1 MKQFYFL
8 TFLTFLFFGQSTFGQ
23 CEWDNNFTNFIPTSD
38 GAILVGDP
46 NPQVD
51 GNIYVVEYST
61 DPFTPGNAGSVPFV
75 TFTNDDLAA
84 DGQYELTGLEPGT
97 LYYITI
103 FIFCINEG
111 VTSTLQNPVNFVTAE
126 SSCPDPENLVSF
138 DPTPDGFDVIGSPSE
153 LYSSYT
159 VEVYGANNVLIQI
172 YTFTNDDLVDGV
184 YSATG
189 LDPLTLYT
197 SVFYATCTDGST
209 TGNQENSFETLA
221 NIDCPE
227 VYYAPYYN
235 DFGSMNENG
244 DNVSAVDIATF
255 EQCNTLIDADE
266 GVPVNLNSDRWGVFA
281 DFNNPG
287 NVFAISF
294 AVDAND
300 FQTPTNPDQLFVMG
314 PFDFTNES
322 NLELSWK
329 YSYYGSSGNNEDTYS
344 VYVSETSDYDEIIS
358 STVSYSE
365 TITAATDGEFLPRSL
380 DISEAAGGLRYIS
393 FRHHDSPNGFVIGI
407 DDVTVG
413 SCPMPQIN
421 FWQMGDNGVQFGGIN
436 NDQILAYQ
444 IEYSTSEFV
453 PGDGSANVFEFD
465 SFPGSLDGL
474 ETDTQYYF
482 AIRSVCGEG
491 SYSAWEGDPDAW
503 STTGGYCE
511 PVPANCSFG
520 DGFLSIELGD
530 ISHQNSGC
538 SPDGYGDF
546 TDQSTDLEQG
556 VTYPFTMTTGY
567 DEQYVSMWVDFN
579 DDGVFS
585 SNELLITDEIVNTIG
600 SPVEIPI
607 TIPAD
612 APLGEHRL
620 RIKTDWQI
628 PSSDNPCE
636 PPVSGYGE
644 TEDYTV
650 NIVEALST
658 SDFNI
663 LNLRIFPN
671 PADTDFVTITSSVSG
686 DKSIEVLDMNGRKVI
701 STTITDD
708 KLNISSLETGFYMT
722 KVTIDGKTSTSKL
735 IIE

>member
-23 CEWDNNFTNFIPTSD
+23 CEWSNNFTQFIPTSD

-61 DPFTPGNAGSVPFV
+61 QPFTPGNAGSVPFV
-75 TFTNDDLAA
+75 TFTNDDLAD

-111 VTSTLQNPVNFVTAE
+111 VTSTLQNPVNFVTLD
-126 SSCPDPENLVSF
+126 SSCPDPENLTF
-138 DPTPDGFDVIGSPSE
+138 DPTSEGFDVIGSPSE

-189 LDPLTLYT
+189 LDPLTLYN
-197 SVFYATCTDGST
+197 SVFYATCTDGSNT
-209 TGNQENSFETLA
+209 ASQENNFETLA

-235 DFGSMNENG
+235 GFGSVNENG

-266 GVPVNLNSDRWGVFA
+266 QVPETLNADRWGVFL

-287 NVFAISF
+287 NVFAVSF
-294 AVDAND
+294 GIDPAN
-300 FQTPTNPDQLFVMG
+300 FEQTNPDQLFVMG
-314 PFDFTNES
+314 PFDFTNET
-322 NLELSWK
+322 NLELGWEVTNV
-329 YSYYGSSGNNEDTYS
+329 NNSPDTYS
-344 VYVSETSDYDEIIS
+344 VYVSETSEYDEIIS
-358 STVSYSE
+358 SSVSYSE
-365 TITAATDGEFLPRSL
+365 TLSSDFGGEWQPRSL
-380 DISEAAGGLRYIS
+380 DISEAAGGIRYIS
-393 FRHHDSPNGFVIGI
+393 FRHHNSPQGFVIGI

-421 FWQMGDNGVQFGGIN
+421 FWQMEDNGVQFGGIN
-436 NDQILAYQ
+436 NDEVSAYQ

-453 PGDGSANVFEFD
+453 PGDGSATVYEFD
-465 SFPGSLDGL
+465 SFPGSIDGL
-474 ETDTQYYF
+474 ELDTQYYF
-482 AIRSVCGEG
+482 AIRSVCGDG
-491 SYSAWEGDPDAW
+491 SYSAWEGPDAW
-503 STTGGYCE
+503 STTGGYCV
-511 PVPANCSFG
+511 PVPADCSFG

-546 TDQSTDLEQG
+546 TDLSTDLEQG

-579 DDGVFS
+579 DDLVFS
-585 SNELLITDEIVNTIG
+585 SDELLITDEIVNTVG

-612 APLGEHRL
+612 ALLGEHRL

-628 PSSDNPCE
+628 SSSDNPCQ

-671 PADTDFVTITSSVSG
+671 PADTDFVTITSSVIG

-701 STTITDD
+701 STIITDD

>member
-23 CEWDNNFTNFIPTSD
+23 CEWNNNFTNFIPTSD

-61 DPFTPGNAGSVPFV
+61 QYFTPGIPGSVPFV
-75 TFTNDDLAA
+75 TFTNDDLA

-103 FIFCINEG
+103 FIYCINEG
-111 VTSTLQNPVNFVTAE
+111 VTSALPEAPVNFVTAD

-138 DPTPDGFDVIGSPSE
+138 DPTPDGFDVIGSPNE
-153 LYSSYT
+153 LYSTYT
-159 VEVYGANNVLIQI
+159 VEVYGANNALIQI

-197 SVFYATCTDGST
+197 SVFYATCTDGSN
-209 TGNQENSFETLA
+209 TGNQENIFETLA
-221 NIDCPE
+221 NIDCPDM
-227 VYYAPYYN
+227 YYAPYYN
-235 DFGSMNENG
+235 GFGSVNETG
-244 DNVSAVDIATF
+244 QNVSAVDIATF
-255 EQCNTLIDADE
+255 EQCNILIDADE
-266 GVPVNLNSDRWGVFA
+266 EVPETLNADRWGVFL

-287 NVFAISF
+287 NVFAVSF
-294 AVDAND
+294 SIDPAN
-300 FQTPTNPDQLFVMG
+300 FEQTNPDQLFVMG
-314 PFDFTNES
+314 PFDFTNET
-322 NLELSWK
+322 NLELGWEVTNVSN
-329 YSYYGSSGNNEDTYS
+329 SPDTYS
-344 VYVSETSDYDEIIS
+344 VYVSETSEYDEIIS
-358 STVSYSE
+358 SSLSYSE
-365 TITAATDGEFLPRSL
+365 TLSSDFGGEWQPRSL
-380 DISEAAGGLRYIS
+380 DISEAAGGIRYIS
-393 FRHHDSPNGFVIGI
+393 FRHHNSPQGFVMGI

-421 FWQMGDNGVQFGGIN
+421 FWQMEDNGVQFGGIN
-436 NDQILAYQ
+436 NDQILGYQ

-453 PGDGSANVFEFD
+453 PGDGSATVYEFD
-465 SFPGSLDGL
+465 SFPGSIDGL
-474 ETDTQYYF
+474 ESDTQYYF
-482 AIRSVCGEG
+482 AIRSVCGDG
-491 SYSAWEGDPDAW
+491 SYSAWEGPDAW
-503 STTGGYCE
+503 STTGGYCV
-511 PVPANCSFG
+511 PVPADCSFG

-530 ISHQNSGC
+530 ISHPNSGC

-585 SNELLITDEIVNTIG
+585 SNELLITDEIVNTVG
-600 SPVEIPI
+600 APVEIPI

-628 PSSDNPCE
+628 PSSDNPCQ

-658 SDFNI
+658 SDFDI

-671 PADTDFVTITSSVSG
+671 PADTDFVTITSSVIG

-701 STTITDD
+701 STIITDD